1 MKTVRIFISSP
12 GDVQEER
19 ETAKQV
25 IQGLRKR
32 YAAYFELKPFLWEY
46 LPLQADVSFQQ
57 GVDMV
62 LSTEHGID
70 VAVFILWSR
79 LGSPLGA
86 LILKEDGSEY
96 RSGTEREFDLMLKA
110 REASNGAKPHLLVY
124 TRSDEAGFRE
134 RLRSS
139 QPEEKSDLL
148 KQKELVESFIR
159 EEFHDGER
167 GTNMRAYHTFNQAA
181 SFSSRL
187 RAHLQ
192 ELLDSECEGLRAD
205 PVWDIDEKGPP
216 FRGLRVFEYE
226 HAEVFFGREDE
237 VVESRRSLQESA
249 KKGCAFLLV
258 TGASGSGKSSLA
270 RAGILPAIVEN
281 EIDDDVRTWRRAIF
295 TPSALG
301 HDAWRGLAELL
312 FEAVPEL
319 CERTD
324 RATLSDHI
332 KGDPEKAVTEWLSPA
347 LISASKGGSGAV
359 RLVILADQLEELFT
373 DDRFGVSER
382 EKLATF
388 LGALARSGEVW
399 VVATVRGDFYARCQ
413 EVEALMTLKA
423 DGSQVDVLAPKADA
437 IRRMIESPAALAGLN
452 YERTENATL
461 ADLILAEASNQAE
474 LLPLLQDLL
483 ESLFNRRNKDGLLP
497 LSAYKELGGISGA
510 LAKRA
515 EEAFDSL
522 PNDTQES
529 LPLVLKQLIALED
542 GFDGERGAM
551 RRRAPLSSFPEN
563 SRARSL
569 VDVFVKERLLV
580 ADQAESGDATLT
592 VAHEALLRVW
602 PRVGRWLDENKE
614 FLRQRSRLAQAMAQW
629 KAQNY
634 HEDCL
639 LARGLP
645 IAQAED
651 LLLKHGD
658 SLTNEEK
665 AFVQSS
671 QAKAERERKRASRI
685 RTAVLSAAAL
695 LVLLAIA
702 GAAAGYIKNSEA
714 KNEKLAA
721 EARQRQAASY
731 YQVHGAQIA
740 LEQGDFRGALKRCT
754 EAYERHQDFTTRSAL
769 LTALR
774 NSPQRL
780 KTSLTGFGA
789 AVTLLAFAEDGSLA
803 VADAGGAMRV
813 IDTTAET
820 EVIRAAFVPGE
831 KDVPLV
837 RSFSRQ
843 DDQWKGW
850 REDGSML
857 SPASADD
864 AVASAGDPTLHL
876 AVSRDGNF
884 LVAVFPD
891 APMQAVLRRAIP
903 QSPELARMAAGA
915 RISRVCVTEE
925 GFFAAATAAGELIVG
940 DSLGGSR
947 SVPLQMAEGARI
959 TSLVWESGSRGKL
972 AVGTSSGEVYVVA
985 DGESEGEGIRSIKLE
1000 GRITDLAWRFEGER
1014 LAVARSDGSVSLLT
1028 CGEGVALRELETFRG
1043 HKGAV
1048 LSLAWSGDA
1057 TVLASG
1063 GEDGTVCLWSPDSWP
1078 GPFRSLATGR
1088 DLRAMAVSHD
1098 GSTLAL
1104 GGNDGSLMLV
1114 AVETLADPQL
1124 LATDRSAVSALDWSK
1139 TREFVAAGNTGG
1151 TLAVWSKGV
1160 SQEPDNFAVPG
1171 QAFDKTVWRV
1181 KWSPNAGTLAYTS
1194 HSGMIGLVDAVDGS
1208 QRELSALK
1216 DYALGLAW
1224 SPDGNTLAVGSTDGR
1239 IRMWNLSPESSEIL
1253 FPAAGSGGH
1262 ADSIGSLAFS
1272 PEGRLLASCGNDGSV
1287 VLWDVSSRIPQARST
1302 PAGCYLED
1310 VCFDP
1315 KGRFVAAVGADGYL
1329 RVWSGL
1335 DMEPW
1340 FAVKDSDKHLWA
1352 VSWNQDTLFLTGTD
1366 GRVTVIDIR
1375 ENVWQNR
1382 ADAIVGYS
1390 VGP

>member
-32 YAAYFELKPFLWEY
+32 YAAYFDLKPVLWEY
-46 LPLQADVSFQQ
+46 LPLQADASFQQ

-124 TRSDEAGFRE
+124 ARSDEAGFRE

-139 QPEEKSDLL
+139 APEEKGDLL
-148 KQKELVESFIR
+148 KQKELVTGFIR
-159 EEFHDGER
+159 EEFHDRER

-205 PVWDIDEKGPP
+205 PVWEIDEKGPP

-249 KKGCAFLLV
+249 RNGCAFLLV
-258 TGASGSGKSSLA
+258 TGASGAGKSSLA
-270 RAGILPAIVEN
+270 RAGILPAVVEN
-281 EIDDDVRTWRRAIF
+281 EIDEDVRAWRRVIF

-301 HDAWRGLAELL
+301 HDIWMALAELL

-319 CERTD
+319 GERTD
-324 RATLSDHI
+324 RATLTDHI
-332 KGDPEKAVTEWLSPA
+332 KDDPEKAVTEWLSPA

-373 DDRFGVSER
+373 DDRFGVYER

-388 LGALARSGEVW
+388 LGALARSGEIW

-413 EVEALMTLKA
+413 EVEALMALKA
-423 DGSQVDVLAPKADA
+423 DGSQIDVLAPKADA

-452 YERTENATL
+452 YERTENTTL

-483 ESLFNRRNKDGLLP
+483 ESLFSRRNKDGLLT

-515 EEAFDSL
+515 EDAFASL
-522 PNDTQES
+522 PDDARES
-529 LPLVLKQLIALED
+529 LPSVLKQLVVLED
-542 GFDGERGAM
+542 GVDGERGAM

-569 VDVFVKERLLV
+569 VEVFVKERLLV

-614 FLRQRSRLAQAMAQW
+614 FLRQRSRLTQAMTQW
-629 KAQNY
+629 KAQDR
-634 HEDCL
+634 HEDYL

-651 LLLKHGD
+651 LLLRHGE

-665 AFVQSS
+665 DFIQSS

-714 KNEKLAA
+714 RNEKLAA
-721 EARQRQAASY
+721 QARQRQADSY

-740 LEQGDFRGALKRCT
+740 LEQGDFRGALVRCA

-813 IDTTAET
+813 IDTAAAS

-843 DDQWKGW
+843 GGQWKGW

-857 SPASADD
+857 LPGSADD
-864 AVASAGDPTLHL
+864 AVALAGDPTLHL
-876 AVSRDGNF
+876 AVSGNGNY

-891 APMQAVLRRAIP
+891 APMQAILGRAIP
-903 QSPELARMAAGA
+903 QSPELARMEAGA
-915 RISRVCVTEE
+915 RISRVCVTED
-925 GFFAAATAAGELIVG
+925 GLFAAATAAGELIVG
-940 DSLGGSR
+940 DSSGGSR
-947 SVPLQMAEGARI
+947 SVPLQMTEGARI
-959 TSLVWESGSRGKL
+959 TSLAWESGSRGKL
-972 AVGTSSGEVYVVA
+972 AVGTSSGEIYVVA
-985 DGESEGEGIRSIKLE
+985 EGASEGEGIKSIKLE
-1000 GRITDLAWRFEGER
+1000 GRVTDLAWPSEGDR
-1014 LAVARSDGSVSLLT
+1014 LAVARSDGSVSLLA
-1028 CGEGVALRELETFRG
+1028 CGERAPLRELETFRG

-1057 TVLASG
+1057 SVLASG

-1098 GSTLAL
+1098 GSTLVL
-1104 GGNDGSLMLV
+1104 GGNDGSLMLM
-1114 AVETLADPQL
+1114 AAETLANPQL
-1124 LATDRSAVSALDWSK
+1124 LAADRSAVSALDWGK
-1139 TREFVAAGNTGG
+1139 TREFLAAGNTGG
-1151 TLAVWSKGV
+1151 TLAVWSKGT

-1181 KWSPNAGTLAYTS
+1181 KWSPTTGLLAYTS
-1194 HSGMIGLVDAVDGS
+1194 HSGMIGLIDAADGS

-1224 SPDGNTLAVGSTDGR
+1224 SPDGSALAVGSTDGR
-1239 IRMWNLSPESSEIL
+1239 VRMWNLFPDPSEIL
-1253 FPAAGSGGH
+1253 FPAEGSGGH
-1262 ADSIGSLAFS
+1262 IDSIGGLAFS
-1272 PEGRLLASCGNDGSV
+1272 PDGRSLASCGNDGRV
-1287 VLWDVSSRIPQARST
+1287 VLWEVQSRMPQAQST
-1302 PAGCYLED
+1302 PVGCYLED
-1310 VCFDP
+1310 ISFCLTGQLV
-1315 KGRFVAAVGADGYL
+1315 GVVGADGYL
-1329 RVWSGL
+1329 RVWSS
-1335 DMEPW
+1335 DPFEPR
-1340 FAVKDSDKHLWA
+1340 FSVKISDHQLWTI
-1352 VSWNQDTLFLTGTD
+1352 SWPQEDIYAAGTD
-1366 GRVTVIDIR
+1366 GCVTAIDTREPIWQIR
-1375 ENVWQNR
+1375 AHEIIGKNISR
-1382 ADAIVGYS
+1382 
-1390 VGP
+1390 